1 MRREGG
7 KKMKEGRGG
16 EGRGGEVR
24 GGGGEGRGGEGRGGE
39 GEVYTINKLRSVSEM
54 STENTS
60 E

>member
-7 KKMKEGRGG
+7 KKMK
-16 EGRGGEVR
+16 
-24 GGGGEGRGGEGRGGE
+24 EGRGGE

-54 STENTS
+54 TTENTS